1 MPAFENWSTKPAN
14 RRWAAGL
21 SLGIVLLCIY
31 YPVLTF
37 DYLYHDDW
45 IHFTGPGSTCSA
57 STMYAWSKVTGRPL
71 GQYVLC
77 ALFGLF
83 ETTEEA
89 WQARLVIVGGIAA
102 FAWLQSI
109 YFQALGISW
118 RGAVAL
124 AVGASV
130 LPGILIFGYW
140 ITAGSIVFSLLPSVA
155 AALLT
160 AAALRA
166 GEGRA
171 RRDGAAPPGATAKL
185 VIDAAAAVLVDPDHV
200 QAAPLRR
207 AFAQMDVRSAALLAG
222 ACGLQVVSLLIY
234 QTQAM
239 YFWALAA
246 VMLATMLARDLRSAV
261 RPLAAYT
268 LVGAGPMAGYFIWF
282 KYFSGFAPVLETSDP
297 QRGRMFQD
305 LAAGVTWFLKE
316 ALPRASSLWFWDR
329 PRGFGLAVLAVFV
342 LSLLL
347 LSARLSLMTWRQGD
361 RTGSFL
367 YAVYP
372 LVIVALGFFAFLP
385 MLVTGFR
392 LEVFRSLIPLSALIF
407 LSGVMHLHMLLRVE
421 KWPLSI
427 RRGVAGGFVLGL
439 SCLAADSLV
448 AQMVLPA
455 AAEYS
460 FVRSSLLEAAQNGR
474 AADRVHAIVPRM
486 TLDPKTDE
494 IHRLTVQFTQD
505 IGPMIQAIRR
515 ELGFGSVPVPVTY
528 SLEGE
533 PFERDGALVFDFSEL
548 SKSGLWKS
556 VFPFRNWITISPLN
570 SDPRRRRPYAF
581 VREVK
586 VSVKRHG
593 ARDAVVRFTTDG
605 TPPTSRSKVIDDY
618 ITLTN
623 STILAARAFID
634 EAAVGPV
641 WEAEF
646 ERWDD
651 DGAAVTDI
659 KRGGDPAERI
669 RIAVQPGGRVA
680 LVVNDANDGID
691 YDEGDWADAAFE
703 CASGRV
709 YLSQLQAESAKQD
722 WGSLVNDRNL
732 HKPNKPIQIGG
743 QVYQRGLAVS
753 ANAELVYAVP
763 PGCKELVT
771 WVGIDDAAERKG
783 SVRFIVRPIGR
794 AADARVDSQPRLL
807 LTRGSYNLV
816 AFRGLTYGVPQS
828 LGPVNWEG
836 GGVAKLPGVITGA
849 STDEVISRLPP
860 DPSIDP
866 QPRLLRS
873 HQGYNLVGYR
883 GRIYGIPQSLGPVSL
898 ESGQVAK
905 LPGVVTGGTVEEVL
919 ARLPR

>member
-1 MPAFENWSTKPAN
+1 MEPTLENWSTKPAN

-21 SLGIVLLCIY
+21 ALGIVLLCVY

-57 STMYAWSKVTGRPL
+57 STMYDWSKITGRPL
-71 GQYVLC
+71 GQYALC
-77 ALFGLF
+77 GLFGLF
-83 ETTEEA
+83 ETTEDA
-89 WQARLVIVGGIAA
+89 WLARLVIVAGIAV

-118 RGAVAL
+118 TASVSLAL
-124 AVGASV
+124 GASV

-140 ITAGSIVFSLLPSVA
+140 ITAGSLIFSLLPSVA

-160 AAALRA
+160 AAALR
-166 GEGRA
+166 
-171 RRDGAAPPGATAKL
+171 PGAVA
-185 VIDAAAAVLVDPDHV
+185 VDPDRV
-200 QAAPLRR
+200 EAAPLRR
-207 AFAQMDVRSAALLAG
+207 ALAQMDIRSAALLAG
-222 ACGLQVVSLLIY
+222 ACGLQLVSLLIY

-246 VMLATMLARDLRSAV
+246 VMLATMLARDPWAAL

-268 LVGAGPMAGYFIWF
+268 LVGAGPIVGYFIWF
-282 KYFSGFAPVLETSDP
+282 KYFSGFAPVLETADP
-297 QRGRMFQD
+297 ARGRMFYD
-305 LAAGVTWFLKE
+305 LAASVTWFLTE
-316 ALPRASSLWFWDR
+316 ALPRASSLWFFDR
-329 PRGFGLAVLAVFV
+329 PRGFGLAVLAAFVFF
-342 LSLLL
+342 LILLA
-347 LSARLSLMTWRQGD
+347 ARFSLMAWRKGD

-372 LVIVALGFFAFLP
+372 LVIVAWGFLAFLP

-407 LSGVMHLHMLLRVE
+407 LTGAIHLRILLRIE
-421 KWPLSI
+421 KWPLPI
-427 RRGVAGGFVLGL
+427 KVGVAGGFVFGL

-448 AQMVLPA
+448 SQMVLPA

-460 FVRSSLLEAAQNGR
+460 FVRTSLLEAAQNGR
-474 AADRVHAIVPRM
+474 AAERVHAILPKV
-486 TLDPKTDE
+486 TFYPKTDE
-494 IHRLTVQFTQD
+494 IHGLTARFDQD
-505 IGPMIQAIRR
+505 IKPMIQVLRR
-515 ELGFGSVPVPVTY
+515 ELGLGPVPITA
-528 SLEGE
+528 SLAGE
-533 PFERDGALVFDFSEL
+533 PFQREGAVVFDFAEL

-556 VFPFRNWITISPLN
+556 VAPFRVWMTISPSS
-570 SDPRRRRPYAF
+570 SDLRRRRPYAF
-581 VREVK
+581 VREIE

-593 ARDAVVRFTTDG
+593 AREGVARFTTDG
-605 TPPTSRSKVIDDY
+605 TVPTSRSDAIAGPIK
-618 ITLTN
+618 LTK
-623 STILAARAFID
+623 STVLKAQAFIGD
-634 EAAVGPV
+634 TPAGPVLEAA
-641 WEAEF
+641 F
-646 ERWDD
+646 ERWDEE
-651 DGAAVTDI
+651 GAAVTDI
-659 KRGGDPAERI
+659 KRGGDAAERI

-703 CASGRV
+703 CSSGRV

-732 HKPNKPIQIGG
+732 LNKPIQVGG
-743 QVYQRGLAVS
+743 LVYQRGLAVS
-753 ANAELVYAVP
+753 ANAEVVYAVP
-763 PGCKELVT
+763 QGCKEFVT
-771 WVGIDDAAERKG
+771 WVGVDDAAERKG

-794 AADARVDSQPRLL
+794 PAEASADSQARLL
-807 LTRGSYNLV
+807 LARGSYNLV
-816 AFRGLTYGVPQS
+816 AFRGLVYGVPQS

-836 GGVAKLPGVITGA
+836 GAVGKLPGVITGA
-849 STDEVISRLPP
+849 SADEVISRLPP

-883 GRIYGIPQSLGPVSL
+883 GRIYGIPQSLGPVTL
-898 ESGQVAK
+898 ESGQAAK
-905 LPGVVTGGTVEEVL
+905 LPGVVTGSTVEDVL